1 MAATAVHMGTARSGP
16 SVHSGPSLHSG
27 VRLTRRG
34 RLAVV
39 VSVLALMVVGF
50 SATGHVASQA
60 ASSAGVQHARTVTV
74 QPGESLWA
82 VAVRVAPHADPRL
95 VVARIAEIN
104 HLAGAQV
111 VAGQQIQ
118 VPIVG

>member
-1 MAATAVHMGTARSGP
+1 MTAVQAASAVQAGASR
-16 SVHSGPSLHSG
+16 G

-34 RLAVV
+34 RLSVV
-39 VSVLALMVVGF
+39 AGVLALMVVGL

-60 ASSAGVQHARTVTV
+60 ASSLRVQHARMVTV

-95 VVARIAEIN
+95 VVSRIAQIN
-104 HLAGAQV
+104 HLAGAQI
-111 VAGQQIQ
+111 VAGQQIL
-118 VPIVG
+118 VPIVR